1 MASSQQNKVVVHV
14 KSTSRFEHDTDDG
27 RGFKRGRNHE
37 QSNPKDNFRGGLHRG
52 RGTSS
57 HRGGHTRKDHSSQSD
72 HTLDRTAVEVCVVL
86 DQATISDAYKGRDK
100 HQEHSQKRGQKK
112 EFGAGGHG
120 HGGERHR
127 GPPEKP
133 YRGNLSDHDQFASST
148 KHKPK
153 NPSETFKSDFSS
165 GIGREKDRSGSTES
179 GKPKG
184 FGQGRGRSQS
194 RGRDHNEFERGRGE
208 NKGKNRESGRDY
220 DKEIDEG
227 RGRGQYRGIGQDR
240 GRDQDRSRDWDQDR
254 GRGQDR
260 SRGQGQDR
268 GRGDQDRGRGQ
279 GRGRGQS
286 RDQEKRHSH
295 YGGHYGS
302 KGIDNPGITTPQII
316 VVNNYIVQES
326 KKKGK
331 SSVK

>member
-1 MASSQQNKVVVHV
+1 M
-14 KSTSRFEHDTDDG
+14 
-27 RGFKRGRNHE
+27 
-37 QSNPKDNFRGGLHRG
+37 
-52 RGTSS
+52 
-57 HRGGHTRKDHSSQSD
+57 
-72 HTLDRTAVEVCVVL
+72 DRTAVEVCVVL

-133 YRGNLSDHDQFASST
+133 YRGDLSDHDQFASST

-165 GIGREKDRSGSTES
+165 GIGREKDQSGSTES

-184 FGQGRGRSQS
+184 FGQGRGRGQS
-194 RGRDHNEFERGRGE
+194 RGRDHNEFE
-208 NKGKNRESGRDY
+208 
-220 DKEIDEG
+220 

-240 GRDQDRSRDWDQDR
+240 GRDQDG

-260 SRGQGQDR
+260 SRGWDQGR

-286 RDQEKRHSH
+286 RDQEKGHSH